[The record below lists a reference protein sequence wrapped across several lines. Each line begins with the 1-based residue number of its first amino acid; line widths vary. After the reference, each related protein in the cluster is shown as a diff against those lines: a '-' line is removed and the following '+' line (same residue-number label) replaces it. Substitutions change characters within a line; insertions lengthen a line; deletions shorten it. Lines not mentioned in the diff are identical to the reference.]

1 MYYGLYISAAG
12 ANAQNQKVEILSNN
26 LANVDTVGF
35 KRELALLEARDA
47 EAIERGML
55 SRGSQAIEDIG
66 GGVRLL
72 GTATD
77 FSLGALKP
85 TGIPTDL
92 ALEDTSL
99 FFAVERNG
107 EQLLTRAGNFQLRED
122 GVLTSADG
130 DPVLSTDGSPVQVD
144 PEMPWSLGER
154 GTVEQ
159 AGEQIE
165 LAIFKATAPQNFL
178 KVGLNSFSA
187 PPADFQPA
195 TEDDRRVRTGDLDEP
210 LPFDRDV
217 ERPTRLLEGALLE
230 AGLRAL
236 HPSTETDLRADRRV
250 VLVLVLSTGEGLV
263 TVEQIFEVGPVAL
276 VGGRVDVRQVVG
288 DDVELRLQRLH
299 ASRSG
304 VECLYAHGSR
314 ALRVRCQVVGGQ
326 VSVRV
331 AVRLA

>member
-66 GGVRLL
+66 GGVRLQR
-72 GTATD
+72 TATD

-107 EQLLTRAGNFQLRED
+107 EQLLTRAGNFQMRED

-130 DPVLSTDGSPVQVD
+130 DPVLSSDGSPVQID
-144 PEMPWSLGER
+144 PEMPWSLVEG
-154 GTVEQ
+154 GAVEQ
-159 AGEQIE
+159 AGERID
-165 LAIFKATAPQNFL
+165 LAIWKTTAPQNLL
-178 KVGLNSFSA
+178 KVGLNCFSA
-187 PPADFQPA
+187 QPADIEPA
-195 TEDDRRVRTGDLDEP
+195 TVNDRSVRTGYLEMS
-210 LPFDRDV
+210 DV
-217 ERPTRLLEGALLE
+217 N
-230 AGLRAL
+230 
-236 HPSTETDLRADRRV
+236 S
-250 VLVLVLSTGEGLV
+250 
-263 TVEQIFEVGPVAL
+263 VEEM
-276 VGGRVDVRQVVG
+276 
-288 DDVELRLQRLH
+288 VELITT
-299 ASRSG
+299 SRSY
-304 VECLYAHGSR
+304 ETNIRMIQNHDSMTGSLIGR
-314 ALRVRCQVVGGQ
+314 MLKPA
-326 VSVRV
+326 
-331 AVRLA
+331 

>member
-195 TEDDRRVRTGDLDEP
+195 TEDDRRVRTGYLEMS
-210 LPFDRDV
+210 DV
-217 ERPTRLLEGALLE
+217 N
-230 AGLRAL
+230 
-236 HPSTETDLRADRRV
+236 S
-250 VLVLVLSTGEGLV
+250 
-263 TVEQIFEVGPVAL
+263 VEEM
-276 VGGRVDVRQVVG
+276 
-288 DDVELRLQRLH
+288 VELITT
-299 ASRSG
+299 SRSYETNIRMIQNHDSMTG
-304 VECLYAHGSR
+304 NLIGRMLKPA
-314 ALRVRCQVVGGQ
+314 
-326 VSVRV
+326 
-331 AVRLA
+331 